1 MHNAQ
6 FLNAWRDTLRQAF
19 FSLTATSTATT
30 LLRGTLIKRI
40 KTNGSRTGGAPGAKH
55 LTSFSLK
62 EKNTTSFYYNKS
74 KNIPTF
80 APW

>member
-19 FSLTATSTATT
+19 FSLTATT

-40 KTNGSRTGGAPGAKH
+40 KTNGSRTEGAPGGRH

-74 KNIPTF
+74 KKYSYLCTVVMR
-80 APW
+80 